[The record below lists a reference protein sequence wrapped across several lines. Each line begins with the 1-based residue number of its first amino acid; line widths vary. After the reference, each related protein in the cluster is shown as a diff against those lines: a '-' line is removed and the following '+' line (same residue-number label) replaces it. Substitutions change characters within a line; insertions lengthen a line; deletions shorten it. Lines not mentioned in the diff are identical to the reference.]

1 MVDFKPN
8 LFDRALAVIA
18 PTTATR
24 RLAARVAFGNLV
36 RVYAGQSQ
44 GRLSGDW
51 RALDVCR
58 CRGGR
63 CRDDAAR
70 PHARSGQE

>member
-8 LFDRALAVIA
+8 LFDRALSVIA

-24 RLAARVAFGNLV
+24 RLAARVAFGNLA
-36 RVYAGQSQ
+36 RAYAGQSQ

-51 RALDVCR
+51 RAPPAEISTYCLPVLGDW
-58 CRGGR
+58 
-63 CRDDAAR
+63 
-70 PHARSGQE
+70 